1 MNNTNR
7 ALNRI
12 GIFLFGLVVLVLGAA
27 AALAAAI
34 PGWFDGW
41 KSVAA
46 TVGDSSADVVERT
59 TLGGLGQSWL
69 LIAIPAACVVLIVL
83 LVVSVFRQG
92 HGRTQ
97 ALVDDRPVRQTDAAD
112 GAVIVDGKVA
122 EESLQHALDTHPG
135 IVSSD
140 VSTFDVKRTPVLR
153 ITVNVRRG
161 ISPSAIRT
169 FVDDTVAAWDSVLG
183 REVPVLVQ
191 INAGIATRLAKT
203 TRVLPGVEN

>member
-7 ALNRI
+7 VLNRI
-12 GIFLFGLVVLVLGAA
+12 GVFLFGIVVLALGAA
-27 AALAAAI
+27 AALAAAT
-34 PGWFDGW
+34 PEWFERW

-46 TVGDSSADVVERT
+46 SVGDSSADVIERT

-97 ALVDDRPVRQTDAAD
+97 TLVDDRPARKTGSTD
-112 GAVIVDGKVA
+112 GSVFVDGKVA
-122 EESLQHALDTHPG
+122 EESLQHAIGTHPG
-135 IVSSD
+135 IVSSN

-161 ISPSAIRT
+161 ISPAAIRT
-169 FVDDTVAAWDSVLG
+169 FVDDTVRAWDSVLG
-183 REVPVLVQ
+183 REIPVLVQ
-191 INAGIATRLAKT
+191 INAGIATRLAKA